1 MPVGAMPATRCLLA
15 IVESTTGWQ
24 PVVKGDGLLQS
35 VIERVR

>member
-1 MPVGAMPATRCLLA
+1 MRASA
-15 IVESTTGWQ
+15 ESTFALDIVPPRVQQ